1 MGKRKVTILY
11 PAAITV
17 AEIAFYIEGE
27 GLPKTAKKFVD
38 EAYAFFEKLSDNT
51 LEHAPCRNRKWRAS
65 EYKCAIFRKKYMVA
79 FISLTNEIVICDFVN
94 MKLLR

>member
-17 AEIAFYIEGE
+17 AEIAFYIEGK

-38 EAYAFFEKLSDNT
+38 ESYAFFEKLSDDI
-51 LEHAPCRNRKWRAS
+51 LEHAPCRNRKWRVS
-65 EYKCAIFRKKYMVA
+65 GYKCTIFRKKYMVA
-79 FISLTNEIVICDFVN
+79 FISQHDEVVICDFVN